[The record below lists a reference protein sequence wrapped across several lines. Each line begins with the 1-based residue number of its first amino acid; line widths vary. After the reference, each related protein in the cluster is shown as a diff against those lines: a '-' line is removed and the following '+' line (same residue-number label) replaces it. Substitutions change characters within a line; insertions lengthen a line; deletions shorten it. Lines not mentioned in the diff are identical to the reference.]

1 MKKRS
6 NHRSGKIWVFALP
19 TNLKSLN
26 DTFTENSGT
35 RWDVR
40 VELFR
45 QFKRKYVQ
53 QLQGLVFEQK
63 KFITKLT

>member
-6 NHRSGKIWVFALP
+6 NHRSGIICVFVLH
-19 TNLKSLN
+19 TNLEPLN

-40 VELFR
+40 LELFR

-53 QLQGLVFEQK
+53 QLEGLVFEK
-63 KFITKLT
+63 KNS